1 MKNQII
7 LDEFGERHGPYALGV
22 TAGEFVFTNQIGTDK
37 EGKVVPGGIKAQT
50 KRIMEKAKAVLES
63 AGSDMNHVAKVTI
76 YITDTSLIPEMN
88 EVYKEYFTDGYP
100 VRCCT
105 KCAGLAGEYC
115 VEMEFTAI
123 KIAV

>member
-50 KRIMEKAKAVLES
+50 KRLFWNRR
-63 AGSDMNHVAKVTI
+63 G
-76 YITDTSLIPEMN
+76 LI
-88 EVYKEYFTDGYP
+88 
-100 VRCCT
+100 
-105 KCAGLAGEYC
+105 
-115 VEMEFTAI
+115 
-123 KIAV
+123 